1 MGMVITSKRV
11 PLLTTPTTVIQ
22 AGTLTVGSVVKLMEG
37 GTAVDYLVVNQGIP
51 ENSSLYDSSC
61 NGTWLLRKD
70 IHSNRVW
77 DSDEVSRYAN
87 SSINAWLNGDYF
99 NSLGTIEQAIIKQV
113 KIPYRTGG
121 AGGHDD
127 NTGANGLPCKV
138 FLLGGY
144 ELGWTTSDNEYFPQ
158 DGAKLDYFESGNG
171 TSANNKRIANL
182 NDSADRWWLRS
193 PHTNSTGL
201 VWFVTLTGING
212 RTKASNSYGIRPALI
227 IPSTAKFDETTLQLK
242 GVA

>member
-11 PLLTTPTTVIQ
+11 PLLTAPTTVIQ

-51 ENSSLYDSSC
+51 SNSDLYDASC

-70 IHSNRVW
+70 VHSNRAW
-77 DSDEVSRYAN
+77 GN
-87 SSINAWLNGDYF
+87 SNVTTYENSTINTWLNGEFF
-99 NSLGTIEQAIIKQV
+99 NTLGSVEQITIKQV
-113 KIPYRTGG
+113 KIPYNSGSTEQS
-121 AGGHDD
+121 
-127 NTGANGLPCKV
+127 GANGLLCKV

-144 ELGWTTSDNEYFPQ
+144 EVGIGGANDAVPQ
-158 DGAKLDYFESGNG
+158 DGAKLDYFNQNTGADS
-171 TSANNKRIANL
+171 KRIAYL
-182 NDSADRWWLRS
+182 NGSADSWWLRS
-193 PHTNSTGL
+193 RKPNSTTN
-201 VWFVTLTGING
+201 VWLITSVGQYTNNNVI
-212 RTKASNSYGIRPALI
+212 AEQGIRPALI